1 MGLHFVLFTLRKNVL
16 ICSGMKSSKAN
27 ELIDKIIKDIEKNS
41 VNVESLVPMLKEL
54 RDMAKTEEDPLI
66 TRSIRLVYEHLE
78 SKGGW
83 EFQTLEDS
91 EEVEEN
97 LTYLMS
103 LYSKSD
109 NKYNRDEIRD
119 IANNMTSAA

>member
-1 MGLHFVLFTLRKNVL
+1 
-16 ICSGMKSSKAN
+16 MKSAKAN

-41 VNVESLVPMLKEL
+41 VNVETLVPMLKEL

-109 NKYNRDEIRD
+109 NKYNRDEIRE
-119 IANNMTSAA
+119 IANNMSSGN

>member
-1 MGLHFVLFTLRKNVL
+1 MKNA
-16 ICSGMKSSKAN
+16 KAN
-27 ELIDKIIKDIEKNS
+27 ELIEKIIKDIEKNS
-41 VNVESLVPMLKEL
+41 VNVEALVPMLKEL

-78 SKGGW
+78 AKGGW

-97 LTYLMS
+97 LSYLMT
-103 LYSKSD
+103 LYAKSD
-109 NKYNRDEIRD
+109 NKYNRDEIRE
-119 IANNMTSAA
+119 IANNMGAEA

>member
-1 MGLHFVLFTLRKNVL
+1 MKN
-16 ICSGMKSSKAN
+16 SKAN
-27 ELIDKIIKDIEKNS
+27 ELIEKIIKDIEKNS
-41 VNVESLVPMLKEL
+41 VNVETIVPLLKEL
-54 RDMAKTEEDPLI
+54 REMAKLEQDPLI
-66 TRSIRLVYEHLE
+66 TRSLRLVYEHLE
-78 SKGGW
+78 AKGGW

-109 NKYNRDEIRD
+109 NKYNRDEIRE
-119 IANNMTSAA
+119 IANNMTAAA

>member
-1 MGLHFVLFTLRKNVL
+1 
-16 ICSGMKSSKAN
+16 MKSAKAN

-109 NKYNRDEIRD
+109 NKYNRDEIRE

>member
-1 MGLHFVLFTLRKNVL
+1 MKN
-16 ICSGMKSSKAN
+16 SKAN
-27 ELIDKIIKDIEKNS
+27 ELIDKILKDIEKNS
-41 VNVESLVPMLKEL
+41 VNVATIVPMLKEL
-54 RDMAKTEEDPLI
+54 RDMAKTEDDPLI

-78 SKGGW
+78 ANGGW

-97 LTYLMS
+97 LTYLIS
-103 LYSKSD
+103 LYAKSD
-109 NKYNRDEIRD
+109 NKYNRDEIRE

>member
-1 MGLHFVLFTLRKNVL
+1 
-16 ICSGMKSSKAN
+16 MKSAKAN

-41 VNVESLVPMLKEL
+41 VNVATLVPMLKEL
-54 RDMAKTEEDPLI
+54 REMAKSENDPLI

-78 SKGGW
+78 AKDGW

-103 LYSKSD
+103 LYLKSE
-109 NKYNRDEIRD
+109 NKYNRDEIRE